1 MRGLSVAL
9 FLLGIALAGMPK
21 TAAAVTCYVLFD
33 RSDNVVYQDLLP
45 PVDMSDQGAAERAAL
60 RQRGEYLMILDAE
73 QCIQVEFVFGP
84 GGSSALSVDQIIGGL
99 RPLGGS
105 AAPPTRR
112 QSTRG
117 ISTPSPAATPAP
129 TPVPRSY

>member
-9 FLLGIALAGMPK
+9 FLLGIALAGMPN

-60 RQRGEYLMILDAE
+60 RQRGEYLMILDTE
-73 QCIQVEFVFGP
+73 QCIQIEFVFGP

-105 AAPPTRR
+105 AAPPTPR
-112 QSTRG
+112 QGTRG
-117 ISTPSPAATPAP
+117 ISTPSPGAPPAP
-129 TPVPRSY
+129 APAPRY